1 MVLVFGGA
9 TEGRVAVDVCEQGA
23 GTYYYS
29 TQGVGQVVALHRGI
43 RLTGAMTKDD
53 MVRFCAEHHIRCIVD
68 AAHPFAEGLHK
79 AVAEVGLPVVRV
91 DMRSRTD
98 EEGVI
103 WCEDFTDAVNKLLSK
118 RPKRLLA
125 LTGANSVARL
135 AEYWQ
140 GGGDTVF
147 RIMRREESIRM
158 ATSAGLP
165 VDKLIFYNDEH
176 ALPSL
181 EDEVKMMEHIGCDA
195 VITKQSGDMGGFA
208 TKVAAARKLGIEVYA
223 VRPPA
228 LPEEWTVVTGKHTL
242 RRALEHLVPSFFPLH
257 TGLTTGVCATAAA
270 KAALMSL
277 ISPAEQFSLSSVS
290 VCLPGGEEVTVPVT
304 IREKGV
310 AAVVKDVSSDP
321 DVTRG
326 CCIVA
331 RVATKAPSSSSSVVR
346 FLQGK
351 GVGRVTLPGL
361 GIAVGEPAIN
371 SAPRHMMEKEM
382 HALTNNDVD
391 ITIEVEDG
399 EELAKHTFNPR
410 VGVVGGISI
419 IGTTGIVRPMSHEA
433 AVESIGR
440 ELAVA
445 AAMGLKEV
453 GMAVGS
459 VGEKFLKEREPQL
472 RTVICGN
479 YIGETL
485 RRAHQAGFRRVVI
498 CLGIGKAVKLAE
510 GNMDVHSHK
519 VVMNKSFVKQIA
531 LQTAGSQAARKV
543 EQVVMAR
550 ELWKVMP
557 DAFFE
562 KIKTLCVEHC
572 RKMFPEGELEV
583 VLTKG

>member
-9 TEGRVAVDVCEQGA
+9 TEGRAAVEVCEQGA

-29 TQGVGQVVALHRGI
+29 TQGAGQKVALHRGI

-79 AVAEVGLPVVRV
+79 AIAEVGLPVVRV
-91 DMRSRTD
+91 DMRSRNN

-103 WCEDFTDAVNKLLSK
+103 WCNDFPDAVNKLLRH

-125 LTGANSVARL
+125 LTGANSIARL

-140 GGGDTVF
+140 GGGDIVF
-147 RIMRREESIRM
+147 RIMRREESIRK
-158 ATSAGLP
+158 ATSVGLP
-165 VDKLIFYNDEH
+165 ADKLIFYNDEH
-176 ALPSL
+176 SLPSL
-181 EDEVKMMEHIGCDA
+181 EDEVEMMEHIGCDA

-208 TKVAAARKLGIEVYA
+208 TKVAAARKLGIEVYV

-228 LPEEWTVVTGKHTL
+228 LPAEWIVVTGKHTL
-242 RRALEHLVPSFFPLH
+242 RRALERVVPSFFPLH

-277 ISPAEQFSLSSVS
+277 ISPAEGLSLSSVS
-290 VCLPGGEEVTVPVT
+290 VCLPNGEEVTVPVT

-331 RVATKAPSSSSSVVR
+331 RVATKAASSSSSVVR

-371 SAPRHMMEKEM
+371 SAPRRMMEKEM
-382 HALTNNDVD
+382 HALTNDDVD

-440 ELAVA
+440 ELEVV

-453 GMAVGS
+453 GISVGS
-459 VGEKFLKEREPQL
+459 VGEKCLNEREPEL

-485 RRAHQAGFRRVVI
+485 KRAHLAGFKRVVI

-510 GNMDVHSHK
+510 GSMDVHSHK
-519 VVMNKSFVKQIA
+519 VVMNKSFVQQVA
-531 LQTAGSQAARKV
+531 LQTAGSQAARMV
-543 EQVVMAR
+543 EEVVMAR

-562 KIKTLCVEHC
+562 KIKTLCMEHC
-572 RKMFPEGELEV
+572 RKVFPEGKLEV